1 MHFHMHQARAK
12 YGIIYLLVKKIL
24 HSKHCGKR
32 CSNGRAP
39 RSAPTH
45 LKTHKSASACV
56 HLCICMHQIPD
67 FLLAP
72 INLRGILNPNPKGIL
87 PNCNSRP
94 VCTET
99 NTSKQIQDKQILSA
113 CWTSRVTSKSPPLTT
128 KGCWKLMKCTL
139 WNVHIWS
146 SFSLFALN
154 WYQTSKSSV
163 TYTCTNNHL
172 WLSMV
177 VALSQHMDMNGGAF
191 HMVTLM
197 AGKTMLCI
205 AQG

>member
-99 NTSKQIQDKQILSA
+99 NISKQIQDKQILSD
-113 CWTSRVTSKSPPLTT
+113 CWTSRVTSESSPLTT
-128 KGCWKLMKCTL
+128 KGCWKLTKCTFEAHFEL
-139 WNVHIWS
+139 GIKPASPLSHIRAPTTTFGCQWWCFPHGHS
-146 SFSLFALN
+146 DG
-154 WYQTSKSSV
+154 W
-163 TYTCTNNHL
+163 
-172 WLSMV
+172 
-177 VALSQHMDMNGGAF
+177 
-191 HMVTLM
+191 
-197 AGKTMLCI
+197 
-205 AQG
+205 